1 MKTRII
7 CMRFPHELIQ
17 RLDNLCPS
25 WKHRSRSFVA
35 IQLLDVLT
43 QCADKRTL
51 EDMLTTWD
59 AYGDGYVVRFGKPQ
73 K

>member
-7 CMRFPHELIQ
+7 CMRMPEELIK
-17 RLDNLCPS
+17 RLDNLCPG
-25 WKHRSRSFVA
+25 WRHRTRSFVA

-43 QCADKRTL
+43 QCADRRTL
-51 EDMLTTWD
+51 DAMLSTWD
-59 AYGDGYVVRFGKPQ
+59 AFGSGFVVRFGKPQ

>member
-1 MKTRII
+1 
-7 CMRFPHELIQ
+7 MRLPEELIQ
-17 RLDNLCPS
+17 RLDNLSES
-25 WKHRSRSFVA
+25 WRHRSRSFVA

-43 QCADKRTL
+43 LCADRKTL

-59 AYGDGYVVRFGKPQ
+59 AYGSGYVVRFGKPQ